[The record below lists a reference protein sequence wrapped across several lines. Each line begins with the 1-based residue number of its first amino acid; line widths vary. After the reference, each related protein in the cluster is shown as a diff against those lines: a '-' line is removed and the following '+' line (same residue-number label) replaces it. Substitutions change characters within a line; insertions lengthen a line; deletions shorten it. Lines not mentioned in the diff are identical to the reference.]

1 MNGEAVSHRFKRR
14 RTGKHIRRGE
24 AELPKAGASAVC
36 LTASQNEM
44 IRGYRELIVWQKA
57 MELVK
62 MVYRLMR
69 NFPADER
76 FRLCDQLSRA
86 VISIPS
92 NIAEGNGRESK
103 SEYARFLGI
112 ARGSLYETETQLEI
126 AKELGYVDNLS
137 DVLSLTSEIR
147 RMLISIMSKLRS

>member
-1 MNGEAVSHRFKRR
+1 MRDEKR
-14 RTGKHIRRGE
+14 
-24 AELPKAGASAVC
+24 C

-57 MELVK
+57 MELVEV
-62 MVYRLMR
+62 VYRLMR
-69 NFPADER
+69 LFPKDER
-76 FRLCDQLSRA
+76 FRLGDQLSRA
-86 VISIPS
+86 VISVPS

-126 AKELGYVDNLS
+126 AKRLGYVEDIS
-137 DVLSLTSEIR
+137 EPQSLVEEIR
-147 RMLISIMSKLRS
+147 RMLITIMSKLRS